1 LLSSLVLCFPRQ
13 LASVF
18 FVHPLYM
25 GVSIKKP
32 TLNGRMNSTASNTP
46 RSWRGVIYSRVLTA
60 ASGITLPDLTAKA
73 WKY

>member
-1 LLSSLVLCFPRQ
+1 
-13 LASVF
+13 
-18 FVHPLYM
+18 M